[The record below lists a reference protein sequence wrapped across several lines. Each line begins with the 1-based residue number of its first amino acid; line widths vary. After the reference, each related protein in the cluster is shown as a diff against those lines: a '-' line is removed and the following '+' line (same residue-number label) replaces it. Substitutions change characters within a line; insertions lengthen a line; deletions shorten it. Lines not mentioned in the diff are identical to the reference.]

1 MEGGAEARAKGK
13 QNTMQKILTID
24 GLKASGATIVVAER
38 AYVGSVESSELI
50 DKIREFDLANATP
63 LMCYDFVRKLKE
75 EL

>member
-1 MEGGAEARAKGK
+1 LEGGAEARAKGK

-24 GLKASGATIVVAER
+24 GLKNDSTTIITAEKV
-38 AYVGSVESSELI
+38 YIGSQESEIIKRLR
-50 DKIREFDLANATP
+50 DFDLSNATP